1 MKYLSWVLYPLVLG
15 YGIYSLIYEPHKS
28 WYSWLLNSLV
38 GAVYTFG
45 FILMCPQARSLTLN
59 LGLRNHCP
67 ASRCWLISVIQVS
80 GRHMTHRQDKGL
92 SARMCGPSL
101 LLLTPAVSHWQYSQA
116 FACAPVR
123 SACTSCDTLT
133 KAC

>member
-45 FILMCPQARSLTLN
+45 FILMCPQARPPAYPPTAAGDCAWQHHAAHACLSGHGNPKTS
-59 LGLRNHCP
+59 NHRRVC
-67 ASRCWLISVIQVS
+67 
-80 GRHMTHRQDKGL
+80 
-92 SARMCGPSL
+92 
-101 LLLTPAVSHWQYSQA
+101 
-116 FACAPVR
+116 
-123 SACTSCDTLT
+123 
-133 KAC
+133 